1 MILLVWLIPAFAP
14 ATAGAAPAGAPVI
27 TVLGDSLSAGYGLAR
42 NEAFPAQLQ
51 QALTAEGLAAEIRNA
66 GVSGDTAEDGLAR
79 LDWAVAGDV
88 RAVILALGA
97 NDALRGHAP
106 ARMKKALEQILARL
120 KARNIAVL
128 LAGMKSPRNMG
139 PEYIAAYDRVF
150 PELARKYD
158 AILLPFYLE
167 GVAARPELNL
177 SDGLHP
183 NPQGVARMVQNALP
197 YVKKLINRIG
207 RRN

>member
-150 PELARKYD
+150 PELALKYD

>member
-1 MILLVWLIPAFAP
+1 MILLIWLIPAFAP

-150 PELARKYD
+150 PELALKYD